1 MKEEKIINCINCGS
15 PVTAEICPY
24 CGKRTGLES
33 EDAYIDYPVE
43 EANKLNPNRRYAI
56 FILFAFI
63 FGVPQF
69 AFLIPYNA
77 THEPVFLP
85 LVFIWAFS
93 ELIAL
98 LLIII
103 AVNIALK
110 NKEIKKNAKEIEAT
124 VYGYLTNNSHTINGE
139 PALRVKLLIHTEEGY
154 KFLLYDLFSTEE
166 PYPVNSKLKLLT
178 YENKYKIK
186 GEAERPNFLGAI
198 L

>member
-1 MKEEKIINCINCGS
+1 MNEDKIINCINCGS

-24 CGKRTGLES
+24 CGKKTGLES
-33 EDAYIDYPVE
+33 EDAYINYPVE
-43 EANKLNPNRRYAI
+43 KAKKLNPNRRYAI
-56 FILFAFI
+56 FIFLAFL

-69 AFLIPYNA
+69 AFLLPYNA

-98 LLIII
+98 LFIIVAVKI
-103 AVNIALK
+103 AIK
-110 NKEIKKNAKEIEAT
+110 NKTIKKNAKEIEAT
-124 VYGYLTNNSHTINGE
+124 VYGYLTNNSHIINGF

-154 KFLLYDLFSTEE
+154 KFLLYDLFSIEE
-166 PYPVNSKLKLLT
+166 PYPVNSKIKLLT

-186 GEAERPNFLGAI
+186 GEEEGSIFLGEI